1 MYLYYK
7 LYKAYLKSS
16 LSDTAEFSAAVL
28 TGTLIGLN
36 LMTVYFLLAKIEMCP
51 SIATNRY
58 EGAAMVLTCSL
69 ISALY
74 FLTGKRSQFIINRY
88 TNEIDSVRIR
98 GNIII
103 GLYVFLTF
111 LSVVVVANYRAGHI

>member
-1 MYLYYK
+1 
-7 LYKAYLKSS
+7 
-16 LSDTAEFSAAVL
+16 
-28 TGTLIGLN
+28 
-36 LMTVYFLLAKIEMCP
+36 
-51 SIATNRY
+51 
-58 EGAAMVLTCSL
+58 
-69 ISALY
+69 
-74 FLTGKRSQFIINRY
+74 LTGKRSQFIINRY